1 MRLISFK
8 NRVAE
13 QVQHLHPAYFAMV
26 MSTGALALSADLLG
40 MQVLARVFT
49 WLNVVVFIVL
59 SVMTIARVIFYPR
72 SFWEDLT
79 NHSLG
84 LGFFTI
90 VAGAGI
96 LGAQYV
102 VIVQHQRMAKLL
114 LFGAVFLWIFFT
126 YTIFVAFTVKK
137 DKPHLEEGI
146 NGGWLLAV
154 VGTQAIASLGALLL
168 PTFGHYADAALFLCL
183 CLWLCG
189 GMLYI
194 WIISLIFYRY
204 TFFHF
209 SASDL
214 MPPYWINMGAMAIS
228 TLAGSLLIRSAT
240 GGGFLLE
247 FVPFLKGFTVFF
259 WATATWWIPML
270 VVLGFWRHIYQGFKF
285 SYHPLY
291 WGAVFPLGMY
301 TLATYRLSEAINLP
315 FLLMIPRYFI
325 YVALAAWLV
334 TFLALVYELIPLI
347 FYPRDVRD
355 ARSVQ

>member
-1 MRLISFK
+1 MRLVSIK

-26 MSTGALALSADLLG
+26 MSTGAVAISAELLG
-40 MQVLARVFT
+40 MPWLARGLT
-49 WLNVVVFIVL
+49 WLNLIAFVIL
-59 SVMTIARVIFYPR
+59 SAMTVARVSLYPR
-72 SFWEDLT
+72 LFWEDLT

-102 VIVQHQRMAKLL
+102 IIVQHEELAKAL
-114 LFGAVFLWIFFT
+114 LFGAILLWIVFT
-126 YTIFVAFTVKK
+126 YTIFVALTVKK
-137 DKPHLEEGI
+137 SKPSLAEGI

-154 VGTQAIASLGALLL
+154 VGTQAVANLGTLLL
-168 PTFGHYADAALFLCL
+168 PTFGHYADEALFFCL

-189 GMLYI
+189 GMIYI

-204 TFFHF
+204 TFYEF

-214 MPPYWINMGAMAIS
+214 MPPYRNNMGAMAIS
-228 TLAGSLLIRSAT
+228 TLTGSMLIKSANS
-240 GGGFLLE
+240 GGFLLE

-270 VVLGFWRHIYQGFKF
+270 VALGLWRHVYKGFAL
-285 SYHPLY
+285 SYDPLY

-301 TLATYRLSEAINLP
+301 TLATCRLSEAVKLP
-315 FLLMIPRYFI
+315 FLLSIPRYFI
-325 YVALAAWLV
+325 FIALAAWLAAFFGLV
-334 TFLALVYELIPLI
+334 HRMALVI
-347 FYPRDVRD
+347 FH
-355 ARSVQ
+355 AREKFGA

>member
-1 MRLISFK
+1 MRLDSIN

-26 MSTGALALSADLLG
+26 MSTGAVAISAKLLG
-40 MQVLARVFT
+40 MPLLAAGLT
-49 WLNVVVFIVL
+49 WLNLIAFIIL
-59 SVMTIARVIFYPR
+59 SAMTVARASLYPHL
-72 SFWEDLT
+72 FWKDLT

-102 VIVQHQRMAKLL
+102 VILPHYGLAKGLW
-114 LFGAVFLWIFFT
+114 FGAIVLWIVFT
-126 YTIFVAFTVKK
+126 YTIFVAFTVKES
-137 DKPHLEEGI
+137 KPSLREGI

-154 VGTQAIASLGALLL
+154 VATQAIANLGALLL
-168 PTFGHYADAALFLCL
+168 PTFGRHADAILFFCL
-183 CLWLCG
+183 SLWLCG

-204 TFFHF
+204 TFYQF

-228 TLAGSLLIRSAT
+228 TLAGSVLISSANR
-240 GGGFLLE
+240 GGFLLE
-247 FVPFLKGFTVFF
+247 FIPFLKGFSVFF

-270 VVLGFWRHIYQGFKF
+270 VVLGFWRHVYKGFAL

-291 WGAVFPLGMY
+291 WGAVFPVGMY
-301 TLATYRLSEAINLP
+301 TAATWRLSQAMNLP
-315 FLLMIPRYFI
+315 FLLSIPRYFI
-325 YVALAAWLV
+325 YIALAAWLAA
-334 TFLALVYELIPLI
+334 FLGLVHRLISI
-347 FYPRDVRD
+347 TC
-355 ARSVQ
+355 QGT

>member
-1 MRLISFK
+1 
-8 NRVAE
+8 
-13 QVQHLHPAYFAMV
+13 
-26 MSTGALALSADLLG
+26 MSTGAVAIAADLLG
-40 MQVLARVFT
+40 MLVLARGLT
-49 WLNVVVFIVL
+49 WLNLIAFILL
-59 SVMTIARVIFYPR
+59 SAMTVARVILYPR
-72 SFWEDLT
+72 LFWNDLT
-79 NHSLG
+79 NHSVG

-102 VIVQHQRMAKLL
+102 VIVRHEAMARAL
-114 LFGAVFLWIFFT
+114 LFGAVLLWIGFT
-126 YTIFVAFTVKK
+126 YLIFVAFTVKE
-137 DKPHLEEGI
+137 DKPSLADGI

-154 VGTQAIASLGALLL
+154 VGTQAIANLGALLL
-168 PTFGHYADAALFLCL
+168 PTFGHYADQVLFVCL
-183 CLWLCG
+183 CMWLCG

-228 TLAGSLLIRSAT
+228 TLAGSMLIESANR
-240 GGGFLLE
+240 GGFLLE

-270 VVLGFWRHIYQGFKF
+270 VVLGFWRHVYQGFAL
-285 SYHPLY
+285 SYNPLY

-301 TLATYRLSEAINLP
+301 TLATYRLSQAVHLP
-315 FLLMIPRYFI
+315 FLLWIPRYFI
-325 YVALAAWLV
+325 FIAIAAWL
-334 TFLALVYELIPLI
+334 LAFYGLAREILRLVFHPQEK
-347 FYPRDVRD
+347 
-355 ARSVQ
+355 ASVGRTS

>member
-1 MRLISFK
+1 MRLVSIK

-13 QVQHLHPAYFAMV
+13 QIQHLHPAYFAMV
-26 MSTGALALSADLLG
+26 MSTGAVAIAAYLLG
-40 MQVLARVFT
+40 MPLLAKGLT
-49 WLNVVVFIVL
+49 WLNLIAFLILLAMTLVRVFL
-59 SVMTIARVIFYPR
+59 YPQL
-72 SFWEDLT
+72 FWKDFT
-79 NHSLG
+79 DHSLG

-102 VIVQHQRMAKLL
+102 IIAPHATTAKVLF
-114 LFGAVFLWIFFT
+114 FGAIFLWIVFT

-137 DKPHLEEGI
+137 DKPPLEEGI

-154 VGTQAIASLGALLL
+154 VGTQAIANLGALLL
-168 PTFGHYADAALFLCL
+168 PTFGKYADEVLFLCL
-183 CLWLCG
+183 SLWLCG

-228 TLAGSLLIRSAT
+228 TLAGSMLIRSAD

-247 FVPFLKGFTVFF
+247 FIPFLKGFTVFF

-270 VVLGFWRHIYQGFKF
+270 VLLGLWRHVYKGFGV
-285 SYHPLY
+285 SYNPLY

-301 TLATYRLSEAINLP
+301 TVATYRLAEAMNLP
-315 FLLMIPRYFI
+315 FLYAIPRYFI
-325 YVALAAWLV
+325 FIALAAWLMAFLGLARE
-334 TFLALVYELIPLI
+334 TFVI
-347 FYPRDVRD
+347 FLPRPQKLPGKV
-355 ARSVQ
+355 